1 MKLHKKS
8 NVMKLL
14 KLYITGLLTVI
25 FLAGTAT
32 AGVRPQLTRIVAYA
46 QDRETPVDVINDSQE
61 TYMVQAW
68 LEDLRG
74 NDNDL
79 PLVLTPPVMKLE
91 AKKQGK
97 IPTRGSEGRDCEGQR
112 VRILAIAAGNT
123 AKSRQ
128 CK

>member
-1 MKLHKKS
+1 
-8 NVMKLL
+8 MKLL

-79 PLVLTPPVMKLE
+79 PLVQSPHTGYRCRKY
-91 AKKQGK
+91 
-97 IPTRGSEGRDCEGQR
+97 
-112 VRILAIAAGNT
+112 
-123 AKSRQ
+123 RQ
-128 CK
+128 KPAVQISW

>member
-1 MKLHKKS
+1 MAEIIYHRAS
-8 NVMKLL
+8 D
-14 KLYITGLLTVI
+14 GH

-32 AGVRPQLTRIVAYA
+32 AGVRPQLTRIAAYA
-46 QDRETPVDVINDSQE
+46 QDRETPVDVINDSQG
-61 TYMVQAW
+61 
-68 LEDLRG
+68 DLYGAGLGRSSG

-91 AKKQGK
+91 AKKNRE
-97 IPTRGSEGRDCEGQR
+97 IPDSWSLREGLRRTESAYW
-112 VRILAIAAGNT
+112 LSLGNT